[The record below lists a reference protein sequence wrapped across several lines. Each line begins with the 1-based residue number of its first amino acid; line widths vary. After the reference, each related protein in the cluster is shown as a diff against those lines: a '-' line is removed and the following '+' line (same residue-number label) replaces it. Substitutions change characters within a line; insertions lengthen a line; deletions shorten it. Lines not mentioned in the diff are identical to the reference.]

1 LHLDFVQGNDVS
13 HDQVSIE
20 ASPLRLSVVRAT
32 DAERVTAAHLEACVA
47 PLDAAQDRLL
57 ALQREGVAGFLSL
70 DWLAW
75 GAADARAAAE
85 RLAHLGDTMLL
96 LGIGGSALGARA
108 LRAAVGEQGAPGRQL
123 RVLDTVDP
131 GAVQSCLSSLDP
143 HKVVIAAVSKSGST
157 LETVALLRVCIAW
170 LQDSVGDAWSERVV
184 VVTDA
189 EHGALRRL
197 ANDRGLLS
205 LPVPRDVGGR
215 FSVLTAVGLLP
226 AAFLGLDVDALCAA
240 AEAQKSAVLQR
251 DLARNPAW
259 QMAALHH
266 CWREHLGGSVLL
278 SYSDA
283 LLDFGLW
290 FRQLMAESLG
300 KVDDAG
306 QRLGWRTSV
315 ARGPADQ
322 HSQLQLWRDGPRD
335 ELFTVLFVEE
345 SAAEPALPALT
356 GPEGELGAS
365 LEGRSLADLLTASR
379 QGLCAS
385 LVSSGVPVIELSVR
399 RLDESALGAL
409 FVLFETTVALLGLM
423 RGINPFDQP
432 AVEDAKVRTKGLLAE
447 QDPT

>member
-1 LHLDFVQGNDVS
+1 MS
-13 HDQVSIE
+13 HDQFSTD
-20 ASPLRLSVVRAT
+20 ASPLCLSVASAT
-32 DAERVTAAHLEACVA
+32 DAERVTPEHLEACIA
-47 PLDAAQDRLL
+47 PLEAAQGRLADL
-57 ALQREGVAGFLSL
+57 EREGSAGFLSL
-70 DWLAW
+70 DWLGW
-75 GAADARAAAE
+75 GAADARAAGA
-85 RLAHLGDTMLL
+85 RLAQLGDTMLL

-108 LRAAVGEQGAPGRQL
+108 LRTALGDRGTPGRAL
-123 RVLDTVDP
+123 RVLDTLDP
-131 GAVQSCLSSLDP
+131 AAVQSCLASLDP
-143 HKVVIAAVSKSGST
+143 HSVVIAAVSKSGST

-170 LQDSVGDAWSERVV
+170 LQESLGDAWIKRVV

-226 AAFLGLDVDALCAA
+226 AAFLGLDIDALCAG
-240 AEAQKSAVLQR
+240 AEAQKSEVLLR
-251 DLARNPAW
+251 DLDRNPAW

-283 LLDFGLW
+283 LLDFGSW
-290 FRQLMAESLG
+290 VRQLMAESLG
-300 KVDDAG
+300 KVGAAG
-306 QRLGWRTSV
+306 ERRGWRPTV

-335 ELFTVLFVEE
+335 ELFTVLFVNE
-345 SAAEPALPALT
+345 SAADPKLPALT
-356 GPEGELGAS
+356 GPEAELGAS
-365 LEGRSLADLLTASR
+365 LAGRSLADLLTASR

-385 LVSSGVPVIELSVR
+385 LVSSGAPVIELSVR

-432 AVEDAKVRTKGLLAE
+432 AVEDAKIHTAALLAE